1 MKKNKSRLIV
11 YISMLFFLFV
21 NLCPVVL
28 AEPVSSPVQEKLT
41 TPSPTDTFIDVLFY
55 RPIGL
60 ALIPI
65 GTALFIVSLPFSVT
79 GGNVPTA
86 FNNLVAAPAKYTFAR
101 PLGQI

>member
-1 MKKNKSRLIV
+1 MIII
-11 YISMLFFLFV
+11 ISMLFFLSV
-21 NLCPVVL
+21 NLCPTVM
-28 AEPVSSPVQEKLT
+28 AGPVASPVQEELAA
-41 TPSPTDTFIDVLFY
+41 PSPTDTFIDVLFY

-65 GTALFIVSLPFSVT
+65 GTALFVVSLPFSIT

>member
-1 MKKNKSRLIV
+1 MKRKRLRLVAFIL
-11 YISMLFFLFV
+11 LFFFLSV

-28 AEPVSSPVQEKLT
+28 AEPVPSPVQEKINA
-41 TPSPTDTFIDVLFY
+41 PSPTDTFIDVLFY

-65 GTALFIVSLPFSVT
+65 GTALFVVSLPFSIT

-86 FNNLVAAPAKYTFAR
+86 FNNLVTAPAKYTFAR